1 MAATF
6 GRQVRRGRA
15 LLCIRLATMKRL
27 QCGESGFERLVEVR
41 DVQTV
46 HERVVA
52 EHRERQKRAA
62 IPVEGPSPADAG
74 VGIRRTGN
82 RLNEG
87 GVAEPGQGGD
97 EQARERVLCLRQ
109 PMFLPA
115 KRLGLTGGGSGASR
129 SRQPWTQADD
139 DELVRMYPDWTEQQL
154 ARHFGRSAY
163 AIHCRLIRLG
173 VIANDLTSS
182 STKGD

>member
-1 MAATF
+1 MTQLEAAGLLEILAQGADPFTGEILPPSHVCCDTRTGEALRMA
-6 GRQVRRGRA
+6 VRA
-15 LLCIRLATMKRL
+15 LRGQDAAREDKW
-27 QCGESGFERLVEVR
+27 VR
-41 DVQTV
+41 KDGRPNAGRPWT
-46 HERVVA
+46 A
-52 EHRERQKRAA
+52 EDNLLLEQLFRQGMSPEAMAPLLGRRHR
-62 IPVEGPSPADAG
+62 
-74 VGIRRTGN
+74 
-82 RLNEG
+82 
-87 GVAEPGQGGD
+87 GVANQLK
-97 EQARERVLCLRQ
+97 A
-109 PMFLPA
+109 
-115 KRLGLTGGGSGASR
+115 LGLTGGGSGASR